1 VSQDRSGPNE
11 PAVKGSLTRE
21 LLLWH
26 DRRFGHEETVKL
38 TEGLSPAAAAMLD
51 TSQPALGVLSASWYP
66 ISVTYPM
73 MDRIAARCGNEGR
86 DYAMQANR
94 EVVPR
99 MIRGVY
105 RTMFDVVA
113 SPETYAK
120 HVGRLWRRLHTTGER
135 SMVIR
140 APGEAV
146 SRIDRWGGHHTMA
159 CWLTIYTMAYV
170 FEAMGYRHWSVER
183 LTCVAH
189 GGERCETLLKFKK

>member
-1 VSQDRSGPNE
+1 MV
-11 PAVKGSLTRE
+11 RE

-26 DRRFGHEETVKL
+26 DRRFGHEETARL
-38 TEGLSPAAAAMLD
+38 ASGLSPDALARVD
-51 TSQPALGVLSASWYP
+51 TSQPALGILSATWYP
-66 ISVTYPM
+66 MSVTHPM
-73 MDRIAARCGNEGR
+73 MDAVAARGGNEGR
-86 DYAMQANR
+86 EFAMQANR

-113 SPETYAK
+113 SPENYAR

-135 SMVIR
+135 SMVLR

-146 SRIDRWGGHHTMA
+146 SRIDGWTGHHPLA

-170 FEAMGYRHWSVER
+170 FDAMGYRHWTVER

-189 GGERCETLLKFKK
+189 GGERCETLLRFKK